1 MARFGFVAAVK
12 ASLRV
17 SCVFAPRGGVQMAQ
31 EQVEQPPRFMTGAV
45 TTRLTVTVPAGISG
59 GDLVR
64 VRVAS
69 SNAKQYRVRG
79 FAGHLCVLDSVA
91 STPCGLV

>member
-1 MARFGFVAAVK
+1 
-12 ASLRV
+12 
-17 SCVFAPRGGVQMAQ
+17 MAQ

-45 TTRLTVTVPAGISG
+45 TTRLTVTVPASISG

-69 SNAKQYRVRG
+69 SNSKQYRVRRTRG
-79 FAGHLCVLDSVA
+79 SLVRAGPRRVY
-91 STPCGLV
+91 PCGVVRLVIVRL